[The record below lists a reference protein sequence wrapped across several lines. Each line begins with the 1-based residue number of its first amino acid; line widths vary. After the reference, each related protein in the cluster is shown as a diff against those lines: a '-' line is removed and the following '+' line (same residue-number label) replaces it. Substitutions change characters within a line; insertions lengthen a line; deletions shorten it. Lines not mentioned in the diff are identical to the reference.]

1 LSSARREEVA
11 HCLCTTSIDK
21 HKNKNTQ
28 PTTRAHSSRFAMESS
43 CRDPCKSH
51 EPSDDILTFLQ
62 IVHQSINAPDANSF
76 HPSLAET
83 LGQCAEQASDGHP
96 IDAIARLDV
105 TEALIQLTARLIN
118 LRISGLYED
127 DCQVMMNDCTTC
139 AAAPQ
144 IPKAAAFPV

>member
-1 LSSARREEVA
+1 
-11 HCLCTTSIDK
+11 
-21 HKNKNTQ
+21 
-28 PTTRAHSSRFAMESS
+28 MESS
-43 CRDPCKSH
+43 YRDPCKSH

-105 TEALIQLTARLIN
+105 TEALIQLTARLMN